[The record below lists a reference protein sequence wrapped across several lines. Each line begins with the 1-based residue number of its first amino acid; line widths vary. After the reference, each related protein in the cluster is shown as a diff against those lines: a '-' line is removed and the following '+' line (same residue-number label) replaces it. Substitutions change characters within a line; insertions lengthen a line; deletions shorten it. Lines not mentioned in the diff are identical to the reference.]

1 MKFKFIKPTRQV
13 IIDYI
18 FITLG
23 AALMGISLGV
33 FLIDAKVVP
42 GGASGLAMALHYLS
56 GNRIPVGVTL
66 WIINIPLF
74 LWGLKELGKDFGAKT
89 FYAFTL
95 CSLFTDMFRG
105 DLFGMKFL
113 ALNNITAIQ
122 ELQKSDFLFLIL
134 CGSVTLGVGLG
145 IIFKFKGTT
154 AGSDIVAS
162 IMQKRFGMKPGQAI
176 MLIDFFVITFA
187 GIIIGVKDLADD
199 KSAITLTLYA
209 FFLLYVSSKIIDVI
223 IDGFDYARAVYI
235 TSEKS
240 QLIGDAIMDKMN
252 RGVTGIKS
260 RGFYSDFEREM
271 VMAVVPIKEL
281 ETLKRLVKSI
291 DPSAFMVIANTHEVL
306 GEGFRKR
313 I

>member
-1 MKFKFIKPTRQV
+1 MNIKFANLTRQV
-13 IIDYI
+13 IIDYF
-18 FITLG
+18 FITFG

-56 GNRIPVGVTL
+56 GNKIPVGVTL

-74 LWGLKELGKDFGAKT
+74 LWGLKELGKDFGART

-105 DLFGMKFL
+105 DLFGIKFL
-113 ALNNITAIQ
+113 ALSNLPAIRA
-122 ELQKSDFLFLIL
+122 LQHNDFLFTVL
-134 CGSVTLGVGLG
+134 CGAVTLGVGLG
-145 IIFKFKGTT
+145 IIFKFKGTS

-162 IMQKRFGMKPGQAI
+162 IMQKRWGIKPGQAI
-176 MLIDFFVITFA
+176 MLIDFFVILLA
-187 GIIIGVKDLADD
+187 GIIIGVKGLADD
-199 KSAITLTLYA
+199 KSALTLTLYA
-209 FFLLYVSSKIIDVI
+209 FFLLYISSRLIDVI
-223 IDGFDYARAVYI
+223 IDGFDYARAVYV
-235 TSEKS
+235 TSDKHQE
-240 QLIGDAIMDKMN
+240 IGDAIMAKMN

-260 RGFYSDFEREM
+260 RGLYSDVEREM
-271 VMAVVPIKEL
+271 IMAVVPIKEL
-281 ETLKRLVKSI
+281 ETLKRLVKAI

-306 GEGFRKR
+306 GEGFRRR

>member
-1 MKFKFIKPTRQV
+1 MKLKFEKITRQV

-18 FITLG
+18 CIAFG

-56 GNRIPVGVTL
+56 GNKIPVGVTL

-74 LWGLKELGKDFGAKT
+74 LWGLKELGKDFGART

-113 ALNNITAIQ
+113 ALNNLEAIQ
-122 ELQKSDFLFLIL
+122 TLQQNDFLFMVL
-134 CGSVTLGVGLG
+134 CGAVTLGVGLG

-162 IMQKRFGMKPGQAI
+162 IMQKKWGMKPGQAI
-176 MLIDFFVITFA
+176 MLIDFFVILFA
-187 GIIIGVKDLADD
+187 GIIIGVKHLSPD

-209 FFLLYVSSKIIDVI
+209 FFLLYISSRLIDMI
-223 IDGFDYARAVYI
+223 IDGFDYTRAVYI
-235 TSEKS
+235 TSDKYQE
-240 QLIGDAIMDKMN
+240 IGETIMEKMN

-260 RGFYSDFEREM
+260 RGFYSDQEREM

-281 ETLKRLVKSI
+281 ETLKRIVKAI
-291 DPSAFMVIANTHEVL
+291 DPGAFMVIANTHEVL

>member
-1 MKFKFIKPTRQV
+1 MKLKFGKLTRQV

-56 GNRIPVGVTL
+56 GNKIPVGVTL

-74 LWGLKELGKDFGAKT
+74 LWGLKELGKDFGART
-89 FYAFTL
+89 FYAFTA

-113 ALNNITAIQ
+113 ELNNLAAIQ
-122 ELQKSDFLFLIL
+122 ALQKSDFLFLVL
-134 CGSVTLGVGLG
+134 CGAVTLGVGLG

-162 IMQKRFGMKPGQAI
+162 IMQKRYGIKPGQAI
-176 MLIDFFVITFA
+176 MMIDFFVILFA
-187 GIIIGVKDLADD
+187 GIIIGVKHLSAD

-209 FFLLYVSSKIIDVI
+209 FFLLYISSRLIDMI

-235 TSEKS
+235 TSEKH
-240 QLIGDAIMDKMN
+240 QEIGEAIMDKMN

-260 RGFYSDFEREM
+260 RGFYSDVEREM

-281 ETLKRLVKSI
+281 ETLKRLVKAI
-291 DPSAFMVIANTHEVL
+291 DPSAFMVINNTHEVL
-306 GEGFRKR
+306 GEGFRRR